1 MFKLNKL
8 LALVISFIIIFIA
21 FIFFVHNVSK
31 VSVIESPCEL
41 ESANIKNDAK
51 IFLNLY
57 GIGHITAKYDEDLF
71 FAVGYYHAQQRL
83 WQMDFTRRLAEGR
96 LSEIFGSDLLSVD
109 KFMRCFRMKEISK
122 NNWDSLSTKSQT
134 ILKAYSE
141 GVNLYIEENKDKLSF
156 EFGALDY
163 QPEKWEPYQ
172 SILIGRYLSF
182 EFELSIWS
190 DAALGQI
197 ADKLGIEK
205 AKEFIP
211 FQKVENLNQNITD
224 NIFNPTQTL
233 PKREGLKSNPTQNQY
248 TREAVKSNP
257 TQTLPASRE
266 GFKSH
271 LTQNQ
276 YTKGGFKSDPT
287 QTLPASREGFKKV
300 NHSDL
305 SAKSSSPST
314 CGEGFRERSDLSGL
328 AAFVKN
334 LFAVKEIIGIN
345 GSSVGSNCWSVRNSD
360 STGVSS
366 ILANDPHMVLSLP
379 ARWIQMHIT
388 SDNINATGLTI
399 PGIPLVLSGRNDN
412 IAWGIT
418 NIMADGFD
426 YFIEKISD
434 NGKYYFRKDSVK
446 KSIINKIDT
455 IKIKNSNNH
464 IYYQRSTDNSI
475 IISDFHIN
483 KNMNFVKRI
492 DSLKTKNDFFNKY
505 AFSFK
510 WIGNEVS
517 DEILALY
524 KINTSSDWTSFKY
537 ACRTWLSPGLNF
549 HYSDRNGN
557 IGVVPAASIPLRQSK
572 CEPSLPN
579 PAWQANYGW
588 SDIIRLQDAE
598 IDKYNPP
605 IHYLASAN
613 NIIENLG
620 LNNFI
625 SNYWEP
631 SSRIERI
638 NEFLNYDKFID
649 LRDAQYMQT
658 DYLSP
663 YSKKVLKIVFS
674 VIDSNY
680 KLLSKF
686 EKEIYAELIQ
696 WDNIMSASSSGAA
709 IYNIYIK
716 NLIYNIFYDELGDI
730 IYSQYVFISS
740 LPTNRLLEIL
750 EKKNSLL
757 FDDVQTKEK
766 ENRDYQIFKSFKDA
780 CTEAINIFKNQ
791 KVKKWKYGTIH
802 KIKPEHIFS
811 KNKMTEPVVSI
822 GEFEIGGN
830 NTTLNNTEWNLNK
843 PYQTV
848 VGASMR
854 MIADMRL
861 EYIYTAL
868 PGGSSGDAMSPNY
881 SDQFQLWLNGG
892 YIKIPIARN
901 PSPDFILKTTFL
913 QK

>member
-1 MFKLNKL
+1 MNRLNKIFATIVSL
-8 LALVISFIIIFIA
+8 IIISFAFIIFIQK
-21 FIFFVHNVSK
+21 VSK
-31 VSVIESPCEL
+31 VSVNDSPREY
-41 ESANIKNDAK
+41 ETVNIKNDAQ
-51 IFLNLY
+51 IYLNLY
-57 GIGHITAKYDEDLF
+57 GIGHITARNDEDLF

-96 LSEIFGSDLLSVD
+96 LSEIFGYDLLSVD
-109 KFMRCFRMKEISK
+109 KFMRCFRLKEISQR
-122 NNWDSLSTKSQT
+122 NWDSLSSKSQT
-134 ILKAYSE
+134 ILQAYAN
-141 GVNLYIEENKDKLSF
+141 GVNFYIAENKNKLSF

-163 QPEKWEPYQ
+163 QPEKWQPYQ
-172 SILIGRYLSF
+172 SVLIGRYLSF

-211 FQKVENLNQNITD
+211 FQKQENSEQNLTS
-224 NIFNPTQTL
+224 NNYNSKQTNTEYGNNGTQL
-233 PKREGLKSNPTQNQY
+233 
-248 TREAVKSNP
+248 
-257 TQTLPASRE
+257 
-266 GFKSH
+266 
-271 LTQNQ
+271 
-276 YTKGGFKSDPT
+276 SD
-287 QTLPASREGFKKV
+287 
-300 NHSDL
+300 
-305 SAKSSSPST
+305 
-314 CGEGFRERSDLSGL
+314 
-328 AAFVKN
+328 FVKN
-334 LFAVKEIIGIN
+334 LYAVKDIIGIN
-345 GSSVGSNCWSVRNSD
+345 GSAVGSNCWCVKNSD

-388 SDNINATGLTI
+388 SDNINATGLTF

-412 IAWGIT
+412 IAWGVT
-418 NIMADGFD
+418 NIMVDGFD

-434 NGKYYFRKDSVK
+434 NGKYYFRKDSAK

-455 IKIKNSNNH
+455 IKIKNKNDH
-464 IYYQRSTDNSI
+464 VYYQRITDNSI

-483 KNMNFVKRI
+483 KNLSFVKRI
-492 DSLKTKNDFFNKY
+492 DSLKTKNEYFNKY

-524 KINTSSDWTSFKY
+524 KINTCSDWNSFKY
-537 ACRTWLSPGLNF
+537 ACRTWLTPGLNF
-549 HYSDRNGN
+549 HYSDKLGN
-557 IGVVPAASIPLRQSK
+557 IGMVPAASIPVRQPNCS
-572 CEPSLPN
+572 PNLPN
-579 PAWQANYGW
+579 PAWQANYSW
-588 SDIIRLQDAE
+588 SGVAKLQDAE
-598 IDKYNPP
+598 MDKYNPP
-605 IHYLASAN
+605 INYLASAN
-613 NIIENLG
+613 NQIIHPAYDK
-620 LNNFI
+620 FI

-663 YSKKVLKIVFS
+663 YSKKILKIVFS

-680 KLLSKF
+680 KLLTPF
-686 EKEIYAELIQ
+686 EKEVYAELIQ
-696 WDNIMSASSSGAA
+696 WDNIMNASSPGAA

-716 NLIYNIFYDELGDI
+716 NLIYNIFYDELGDV

-750 EKKNSLL
+750 ERKNSPL
-757 FDDVQTKEK
+757 FDDVNTREK

-780 CTEAINIFKNQ
+780 CVDASQIYQKQKPKN
-791 KVKKWKYGTIH
+791 WRYGTIH
-802 KIKPEHIFS
+802 KIKLEHFFS

-822 GEFEIGGN
+822 GTFDIGGN
-830 NTTLNNTEWNLNK
+830 NTTLNNSEWNLNK

-854 MIADMRL
+854 MIADMRQNYL
-861 EYIYTAL
+861 YTSI
-868 PGGSSGDAMSPNY
+868 PGGSSGDALSPNY

-892 YIKIPIARN
+892 YIKIPVSRN
-901 PSPDFILKTTFL
+901 PTEDFILKTTFL
-913 QK
+913 HK